1 MPESQNAVG
10 RKPEHDFGE
19 PQRNMLIAGEW
30 VAARDGGTW
39 DLVDPGSEEVIDEVP
54 YGGAEDVV
62 AAIDAAHAAFPE
74 WAGLTAYQRGAV
86 LEKAAAWVSKNAD
99 DLAMVTTQ
107 ESGKPLGDS
116 KGEWL
121 SAASYL
127 RWFAGE
133 GVRAYG
139 RIVPPSAP
147 KRRIW
152 VVPQPLGVVGT
163 ITAWNFPIYNIV
175 RTWAAALAAGNTV
188 VGRPAE
194 YTPRSAFLL
203 GHALAE
209 AGAPAGVINVVNG
222 DPAAQ
227 GQAMLDDPRL
237 RKLAFTGSVRVGKL
251 LMDGASKTL
260 TRLALELGGNAPVI
274 VFPDAGEM
282 SRVARLA
289 ARFKVRNAG
298 QVCIAP
304 QRFLVHEDVAEEF
317 TSAVSEAMQAMT
329 VGHGTEEGAMVG
341 PLINAKQRDRVEELV
356 GASVSAGA
364 KVAVGGKRPDRKG
377 YFYEPTVVTGVQPGM
392 PLDSQEVF
400 GPVMPVASFASVDE
414 VVERANANEAGLAAY
429 VFTQDLNTALVL
441 SERIEAGMVAINDWM
456 PVTAEAPF
464 GGVKGSGMGRETGSE
479 GLSEYLEQKTVFIG
493 GVQLR

>member
-1 MPESQNAVG
+1 MSEAAKTGSTSV
-10 RKPEHDFGE
+10 DFGA
-19 PQRNMLIAGEW
+19 PQRRMLIGGEW
-30 VAARDGGTW
+30 VEARGGGTW
-39 DLVDPGSEEVIDEVP
+39 DLIDPGSEEVVDQVAF
-54 YGGAEDVV
+54 GGAEDVV
-62 AAIDAAHAAFPE
+62 AAIDAAQAAFPE
-74 WAGLTAYQRGAV
+74 WAARTAYQRGAV
-86 LEKAAAWVSKNAD
+86 LEKAAAWLEAHAD
-99 DLAMVTTQ
+99 DLAAVTTG

-152 VVPQPLGVVGT
+152 VVPQPIGVIGT
-163 ITAWNFPIYNIV
+163 ITAWNFPVYNIV

-203 GHALAE
+203 AHALME
-209 AGAPAGVINVVNG
+209 SGAPAGVINVVNG
-222 DPAAQ
+222 DAEAQ
-227 GQAMLDDPRL
+227 GRAMLDDPRL

-251 LMDGASKTL
+251 LMDGASRTL

-274 VFPDAGEM
+274 VMPDAANMG
-282 SRVARLA
+282 RVAKLA

-304 QRFLVHEDVAEEF
+304 QRFLVHEDVADEF
-317 TSAVSEAMQAMT
+317 TGAVVDAMQGMK

-341 PLINAKQRDRVEELV
+341 PLINAKQRERVEELV
-356 GASVSAGA
+356 SATVSAGA
-364 KVAVGGKRPDRKG
+364 KVAVGGKRPDRRG
-377 YFYEPTVVTGVQPGM
+377 YFYEPTVVTDIQPGM

-400 GPVMPVASFASVDE
+400 GPVMPVASFGDLDE
-414 VVERANANEAGLAAY
+414 VVERANAYEAGLAAY

-493 GVQLR
+493 GVQV

>member
-1 MPESQNAVG
+1 MPDYQLTEPA
-10 RKPEHDFGE
+10 FGAA
-19 PQRNMLIAGEW
+19 QRHMLIGGAW
-30 VAARDGGTW
+30 VEARGGGTW
-39 DLVDPGSEEVIDEVP
+39 DLVDPGNEEVIDQVA

-62 AAIDAAHAAFPE
+62 AAIDAAQAAFPD
-74 WAGLTAYQRGAV
+74 WAGKTAYQRGAV
-86 LEKAAAWVSKNAD
+86 LEKAAVWLEAHAD
-99 DLAMVTTQ
+99 DLAQLTTQ
-107 ESGKPLGDS
+107 ESGKPLGES
-116 KGEWL
+116 RGEWL

-147 KRRIW
+147 NRRIL
-152 VVPQPLGVVGT
+152 VIPQPLGVVGT
-163 ITAWNFPIYNIV
+163 ITAWNFPVYNIV

-203 GHALAE
+203 GHALME
-209 AGAPAGVINVVNG
+209 SGAPAGVINVVNG
-222 DPAAQ
+222 DPHAM
-227 GQAMLDDPRL
+227 GQALLDDPRL
-237 RKLAFTGSVRVGKL
+237 RKLAFTGSTRVGKL

-274 VFPDAGEM
+274 VMPDAGNLG
-282 SRVARLA
+282 RLAKLA

-304 QRFLVHEDVAEEF
+304 QRFLVHRDVVDEF
-317 TSAVSEAMQAMT
+317 TGAVTEAMRGSKI
-329 VGHGTEEGAMVG
+329 GHGTEEGVVVG
-341 PLINAKQRDRVEELV
+341 PLINAKQRERVEELV
-356 GASVSAGA
+356 ASSVAAGA
-364 KVAVGGKRPDRKG
+364 TVTVGGKRPDRKG
-377 YFYEPTVVTGVQPGM
+377 YFYEPTVVTGVEPGM
-392 PLDSQEVF
+392 ALDAHEVF
-400 GPVMPVASFASVDE
+400 GPVMPVTTFGDIDE
-414 VVERANANEAGLAAY
+414 VVARANAYEAGLAAY

-441 SERIEAGMVAINDWM
+441 AERIEAGMVAINDWM

-479 GLSEYLEQKTVFIG
+479 GLDEYLEHKTVFIG
-493 GVQLR
+493 GVQI

>member
-1 MPESQNAVG
+1 MPENLTTGS
-10 RKPEHDFGE
+10 DFGAA
-19 PQRNMLIAGEW
+19 QRNMLIGGEW
-30 VAARDGGTW
+30 VGARAGGTW
-39 DLVDPGSEEVIDEVP
+39 DLVDPGSEAVIDSVA
-54 YGGAEDVV
+54 YGGAEDVS

-74 WAGLTAYQRGAV
+74 WAGRTAYQRAAV
-86 LEKAAAWVSKNAD
+86 LDKAAAWLEAHAD
-99 DLAMVTTQ
+99 ELALVTTQ

-121 SAASYL
+121 SAATYL

-147 KRRIW
+147 KRRIM
-152 VVPQPLGVVGT
+152 VIPQPLGVVGT
-163 ITAWNFPIYNIV
+163 ITAWNFPVYNLV

-203 GHALAE
+203 GHALME
-209 AGAPAGVINVVNG
+209 SGAPAGVINVVNG
-222 DPAAQ
+222 DPQAM
-227 GQAMLDDPRL
+227 GQAMLEDARL
-237 RKLAFTGSVRVGKL
+237 RKLAFTGSARVGKL

-274 VFPDAGEM
+274 VMPDAGNLG
-282 SRVARLA
+282 RLAKLA

-304 QRFLVHEDVAEEF
+304 QRFLVHDDVAGEF
-317 TSAVSEAMQAMT
+317 TAAVTEAMHGVK
-329 VGHGTEEGAMVG
+329 VGHGTEEGVMAG
-341 PLINAKQRDRVEELV
+341 PLINARQRERVEELV
-356 GASVSAGA
+356 ASSVAAGA
-364 KVAVGGKRPDRKG
+364 TVTVGGKRPDRKG
-377 YFYEPTVVTGVQPGM
+377 YFYEPTVVTGLEPGM

-400 GPVMPVASFASVDE
+400 GPVLPIATFGDFDE
-414 VVERANANEAGLAAY
+414 VVARANSYEAGLAAY

-479 GLSEYLEQKTVFIG
+479 GLSEYLEQKTIYIG
-493 GVQLR
+493 GVQM

>member
-1 MPESQNAVG
+1 MPDNELPAL
-10 RKPEHDFGE
+10 DFGA
-19 PQRNMLIAGEW
+19 PQRRMLIGGEW
-30 VAARDGGTW
+30 VDARGGGTW
-39 DLVDPGSEEVIDEVP
+39 ELVDPGNEEVVDRVA
-54 YGGAEDVV
+54 YGGAEDVA
-62 AAIDAAHAAFPE
+62 AAIDAAQAAFPE
-74 WAGLTAYQRGAV
+74 WAGKTAYQRGAV
-86 LEKAAAWVSKNAD
+86 LEKTAAWLEAHAD
-99 DLAMVTTQ
+99 DLARVTTQ
-107 ESGKPLGDS
+107 ESGKPLGES
-116 KGEWL
+116 TGEWR

-147 KRRIW
+147 QRRIL
-152 VVPQPLGVVGT
+152 VMPQPLGVVGT
-163 ITAWNFPIYNIV
+163 ITAWNFPVYNIV

-203 GHALAE
+203 GHALME
-209 AGAPAGVINVVNG
+209 SGAPAGVINVVNG
-222 DPAAQ
+222 DPPAM
-227 GQAMLDDPRL
+227 GQALLDDPRL
-237 RKLAFTGSVRVGKL
+237 RKLAFTGSLRVGKL

-274 VFPDAGEM
+274 VMPDAGNLG
-282 SRVARLA
+282 RLAKLA

-304 QRFLVHEDVAEEF
+304 QRFLVHRDVADEF
-317 TSAVSEAMQAMT
+317 TGAVTDAMRGIK
-329 VGHGTEEGAMVG
+329 VGHGTEAGAMVG
-341 PLINAKQRDRVEELV
+341 PLINAKQRERVEELV
-356 GASVSAGA
+356 ASSVAAGA
-364 KVAVGGKRPDRKG
+364 NVTVGGRRPDRKG
-377 YFYEPTVVTGVQPGM
+377 YFYEPTVVTGVEPGM

-400 GPVMPVASFASVDE
+400 GPVMPIATFDDLDE
-414 VVERANANEAGLAAY
+414 VVARANSYEAGLAAY

-441 SERIEAGMVAINDWM
+441 AERIEAGMVAINDWM

-493 GVQLR
+493 GVQV

>member
-1 MPESQNAVG
+1 MPEADLG
-10 RKPEHDFGE
+10 A
-19 PQRNMLIAGEW
+19 PQRRMLIGGEW
-30 VAARDGGTW
+30 VDAASGGTW
-39 DLVDPGSEEVIDEVP
+39 DLVDPGSEEVVDQVA
-54 YGGAEDVV
+54 YGGADDVA
-62 AAIDAAHAAFPE
+62 AAIDAASAAFPD
-74 WAGLTAYQRGAV
+74 WAAKTAYERAAV
-86 LEKAAAWVSKNAD
+86 LEKAAAWVTRRAD
-99 DLAMVTTQ
+99 DLARVTTE

-163 ITAWNFPIYNIV
+163 ITAWNFPVYNIV

-203 GHALAE
+203 GHALME
-209 AGAPAGVINVVNG
+209 SGAPAGVINVVNG
-222 DPAAQ
+222 DPEAM

-237 RKLAFTGSVRVGKL
+237 RKIAFTGSTRVGKL

-260 TRLALELGGNAPVI
+260 TRLSLELGGNAPVI
-274 VFPDAGEM
+274 VFPDAGDM
-282 SRVARLA
+282 TRVARLA

-304 QRFLVHEDVAEEF
+304 QRFLVHEQVADDF
-317 TSAVSEAMQAMT
+317 TGAVAQAMQGMK
-329 VGHGTEEGAMVG
+329 VGHGTEEGTMVG
-341 PLINAKQRDRVEELV
+341 PLINAKQLGRVEELV
-356 GASVSAGA
+356 GATVAAGA
-364 KVAVGGKRPDRKG
+364 KVAVGGRRPDRKG
-377 YFYEPTVVTGVQPGM
+377 YFYEPTVVTDVRPGM
-392 PLDSQEVF
+392 PLDTEEVF
-400 GPVMPVASFASVDE
+400 GPVLPVASFGSVDE
-414 VVERANANEAGLAAY
+414 VIERANASEAGLAAY
-429 VFTQDLNTALVL
+429 VFTQDLNTALVM
-441 SERIEAGMVAINDWM
+441 SERLEAGMVAINDWM

-464 GGVKGSGMGRETGSE
+464 GGVKGSGFGRETGSE
-479 GLSEYLEQKTVFIG
+479 GLSEYLEQKTVFVG
-493 GVQLR
+493 GVQL

>member
-1 MPESQNAVG
+1 MPE
-10 RKPEHDFGE
+10 RDFGE
-19 PQRNMLIAGEW
+19 PQRRMLIGGEW
-30 VAARDGGTW
+30 VEARDKGTW
-39 DLVDPGSEEVIDEVP
+39 DLIDPGSEEVIERVA
-54 YGGAEDVV
+54 YGGADDVA
-62 AAIDAAHAAFPE
+62 AAIDAAHAAFPA
-74 WAGLTAYQRGAV
+74 WAALTAYQRGAV
-86 LEKAAAWVSKNAD
+86 LEKAAAWIGEHVD
-99 DLAMVTTQ
+99 DLALITTQ

-152 VVPQPLGVVGT
+152 VIPQPLGVVGT
-163 ITAWNFPIYNIV
+163 ITAWNFPVYNIV

-203 GHALAE
+203 GHALME
-209 AGAPAGVINVVNG
+209 SGAPAGVINVVNG
-222 DPAAQ
+222 DPSSQ

-237 RKLAFTGSVRVGKL
+237 RKLAFTGSARVGKL
-251 LMDGASKTL
+251 LMDGASKTF

-274 VFPDAGEM
+274 IFPDAGPM
-282 SRVARLA
+282 ARVARLA

-304 QRFLVHEDVAEEF
+304 QRFLVHEDVADEF
-317 TSAVSEAMQAMT
+317 TDAVSRSMQEMT

-364 KVAVGGKRPDRKG
+364 KVVVGGKRPERKG
-377 YFYEPTVVTGVQPGM
+377 YFYEPTVVTGVEHGM
-392 PLDSQEVF
+392 PLDAEEVF
-400 GPVMPVASFASVDE
+400 GPVMPVAAFGSVDE
-414 VVERANANEAGLAAY
+414 VIERANAYEAGLAAY
-429 VFTQDLNTALVL
+429 VFTQDLNTALVV
-441 SERIEAGMVAINDWM
+441 SERLEAGMVAVNDWM

-464 GGVKGSGMGRETGSE
+464 GGVKGSGIGRETGSE
-479 GLSEYLEQKTVFIG
+479 GLSEYLEQKSVFIG
-493 GVQLR
+493 GVQLQ

>member
-1 MPESQNAVG
+1 
-10 RKPEHDFGE
+10 
-19 PQRNMLIAGEW
+19 MLIGGAW
-30 VAARDGGTW
+30 VGARGGGTW
-39 DLVDPGSEEVIDEVP
+39 DLVDPGNEEVVDSVA

-74 WAGLTAYQRGAV
+74 WAGKTAYQRGAV
-86 LEKAAAWVSKNAD
+86 LEKAAAWLEAHAD
-99 DLAMVTTQ
+99 ALAGVTSQ
-107 ESGKPLGDS
+107 ESGKPLGDA

-121 SAASYL
+121 SAATYL

-163 ITAWNFPIYNIV
+163 ITAWNFPVYNIV

-203 GHALAE
+203 GHALME
-209 AGAPAGVINVVNG
+209 SGAPAGVVNVVNG
-222 DPAAQ
+222 DPQAMGA
-227 GQAMLDDPRL
+227 AMLDDPRL
-237 RKLAFTGSVRVGKL
+237 RKLAFTGSMRVGKL

-274 VFPDAGEM
+274 VMPDAGNI
-282 SRVARLA
+282 ARLAKLA

-304 QRFLVHEDVAEEF
+304 QRFLVHGDVVAEF
-317 TSAVSEAMQAMT
+317 TSAVTDAMHGMKL
-329 VGHGTEEGAMVG
+329 GHGSEEGVMVG
-341 PLINAKQRDRVEELV
+341 PLINARQRERVEELV
-356 GASVSAGA
+356 ASSVAAGA
-364 KVAVGGKRPDRKG
+364 TVTVGGKRPDRTG
-377 YFYEPTVVTGVQPGM
+377 YFYEPTVVTGVEPGM
-392 PLDSQEVF
+392 ALDSQEVF
-400 GPVMPVASFASVDE
+400 GPVMPVTTFGDLDE
-414 VVERANANEAGLAAY
+414 VVARANASEAGLAAY

-441 SERIEAGMVAINDWM
+441 SERIEVGMVAINDWM

-493 GVQLR
+493 GVQI

>member
-1 MPESQNAVG
+1 MPDGDKTGTQDI
-10 RKPEHDFGE
+10 DFGAA
-19 PQRNMLIAGEW
+19 QRRMLIGGEW
-30 VAARDGGTW
+30 VDARGGGTW
-39 DLVDPGSEEVIDEVP
+39 DLVDPGSEEVIDQVAF
-54 YGGAEDVV
+54 GGADDVV
-62 AAIDAAHAAFPE
+62 AAVDAAQAAFPD
-74 WAGLTAYQRGAV
+74 WAGRTAYQRAAV
-86 LEKAAAWVSKNAD
+86 LEKAAAWVEGHAD
-99 DLAMVTTQ
+99 ELAAVTTG

-163 ITAWNFPIYNIV
+163 ITAWNFPVYNIV

-203 GHALAE
+203 GHALME
-209 AGAPAGVINVVNG
+209 SGAPAGAINVVNG
-222 DPAAQ
+222 DPEAM

-237 RKLAFTGSVRVGKL
+237 RKLAFTGSVRVGKI

-274 VFPDAGEM
+274 VMPDAANLG
-282 SRVARLA
+282 RVAKLA

-304 QRFLVHEDVAEEF
+304 QRFLVHQDVADDF
-317 TSAVSEAMQAMT
+317 TGAVVEAMQGMK
-329 VGHGTEEGAMVG
+329 VGHGAEEGAMVG
-341 PLINAKQRDRVEELV
+341 PLINAKQRERVEDLV
-356 GASVSAGA
+356 AATVSAGA
-364 KVAVGGKRPDRKG
+364 QVAVGGKRPDRRG

-400 GPVMPVASFASVDE
+400 GPVMPVASFGDLDE
-414 VVERANANEAGLAAY
+414 AVERANAYEAGLAAY

-479 GLSEYLEQKTVFIG
+479 GLSEYLEQKAVYIG
-493 GVQLR
+493 GVQV